1 MTEPKKRELEQTIE
15 QIYRSKAELRFPDL
29 RLNLPS
35 VKAKNER
42 WENYR
47 DLTYIPKAL
56 QNKPIAEL
64 AIAAEVQL
72 DSRRSE
78 KAELRWRD
86 GMWRFYPIEEISE
99 IDPELIE
106 PTGEF
111 SDWFIFA
118 WRLREWSPNFGWTLA
133 ELLGEGA

>member
-1 MTEPKKRELEQTIE
+1 MTPIIGEQ
-15 QIYRSKAELRFPDL
+15 
-29 RLNLPS
+29 
-35 VKAKNER
+35 NER
-42 WENYR
+42 WENYI
-47 DLTYIPKAL
+47 DLTHIPKAL

-72 DSRRSE
+72 DSRRFE

-111 SDWFIFA
+111 SGWFISL